1 MRIRFYA
8 VGREI
13 AGCAEYLAEA
23 NDVQALR
30 AELEQ
35 RFGPRM
41 GQLFDAASMLHN
53 GKRVSST
60 ATVRFADDAIVDL
73 LPPFAGG

>member
-13 AGCAEYLAEA
+13 AGRNEHLT
-23 NDVQALR
+23 DVQSIDALR
-30 AELEQ
+30 AELVEHY
-35 RFGPRM
+35 GNRM
-41 GQLFDAASMLHN
+41 GQLFDASSLLHE
-53 GKRVSST
+53 GQRLRPDSKVAFRG
-60 ATVRFADDAIVDL
+60 DDVVDL